1 MRKNP
6 EITAMTKQAFIDA
19 FCLLSQR
26 KPTEKI
32 TVRELSERAGY
43 NRCTFYQYFSDV
55 YAVLETIENRV
66 AAEVKENFRV
76 AIKPED
82 FGKTFLNAFTRIHR
96 EQAPYFD
103 LLLRPANR
111 ARFSEKLIAEVGPIL
126 AARFHLP
133 PEDERSGLLTEL
145 YLSTAL
151 AAVARWINSGRKL
164 PLPEF
169 SALLRDVLSS
179 GVLPAMR
186 KQTKNKLP

>member
-32 TVRELSERAGY
+32 TVRELSVRAGY

-55 YAVLETIENRV
+55 YAVLETIEDRV
-66 AAEVKENFRV
+66 AAQVKENLRV
-76 AIKPED
+76 AIEPED

-126 AARFHLP
+126 TARFHLP

-151 AAVARWINSGRKL
+151 AAVARWIKSGRKL

>member
-19 FCLLSQR
+19 FCLLSQG

-76 AIKPED
+76 AIEPED

-179 GVLPAMR
+179 GVLTAMR
-186 KQTKNKLP
+186 KQTKNKLS

>member
-1 MRKNP
+1 
-6 EITAMTKQAFIDA
+6 MTKQAFIDA

-32 TVRELSERAGY
+32 TVRELSVRAGY
-43 NRCTFYQYFSDV
+43 NQYFSDV
-55 YAVLETIENRV
+55 YAVLETIEDRV
-66 AAEVKENFRV
+66 AAQVKENFRV
-76 AIKPED
+76 AIEPED

-151 AAVARWINSGRKL
+151 AAVARWIKSGRKL

>member
-19 FCLLSQR
+19 FCLLSQQ

-32 TVRELSERAGY
+32 TVRELSVRAGY

-76 AIKPED
+76 TIEPED
-82 FGKTFLNAFTRIHR
+82 FGKTFLNAFKRIHR

-126 AARFHLP
+126 TARFHLP

-151 AAVARWINSGRKL
+151 AAVARWIKSGRKL

>member
-1 MRKNP
+1 
-6 EITAMTKQAFIDA
+6 MTKQAFIDA

-32 TVRELSERAGY
+32 TVRELSVRAGY

-55 YAVLETIENRV
+55 YAVLETIEDRV
-66 AAEVKENFRV
+66 AAQVKENFRV
-76 AIKPED
+76 AIEPED

-103 LLLRPANR
+103 LLLCPANR

-126 AARFHLP
+126 MARFHLP

-151 AAVARWINSGRKL
+151 AAVARWIKSGRKL

>member
-1 MRKNP
+1 
-6 EITAMTKQAFIDA
+6 MTKQAFIDA
-19 FCLLSQR
+19 FCLLSQG

-32 TVRELSERAGY
+32 TVRELSVRAGY

-55 YAVLETIENRV
+55 YAVLETIEDRV
-66 AAEVKENFRV
+66 AAQVKENFRV
-76 AIKPED
+76 AIEPED
-82 FGKTFLNAFTRIHR
+82 FGKTFLNAFMRIHR

-151 AAVARWINSGRKL
+151 AAVARWIKSGRKL

>member
-19 FCLLSQR
+19 FCLLSQG

-32 TVRELSERAGY
+32 TVRELSVRAGY

-55 YAVLETIENRV
+55 YAVLETIEDRV
-66 AAEVKENFRV
+66 AAQVKENFRV
-76 AIKPED
+76 AIEPED
-82 FGKTFLNAFTRIHR
+82 FGKTFLNAFMRIHR

-126 AARFHLP
+126 TARFHLP

-151 AAVARWINSGRKL
+151 AAVARWIKSGRKL